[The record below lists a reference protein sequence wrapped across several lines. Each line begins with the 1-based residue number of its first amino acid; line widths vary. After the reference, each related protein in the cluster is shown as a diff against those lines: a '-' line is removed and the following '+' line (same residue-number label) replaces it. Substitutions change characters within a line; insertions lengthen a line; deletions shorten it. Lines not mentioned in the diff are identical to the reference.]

1 MIDELREEE
10 IIKKVG
16 GRFRLT
22 TLIRKRM
29 EALKQRSHPMA
40 SVDGSDTR
48 ETQELLQLVI
58 REIMEERITLDTDMN
73 VQENTGDDLGVA
85 PEIDS
90 HDQ

>member
-40 SVDGSDTR
+40 SMGGSDTR
-48 ETQELLQLVI
+48 ETQELLQVVI
-58 REIMEERITLDTDMN
+58 REIMEDRISLDTDMN
-73 VQENTGDDLGVA
+73 VQENTGVDMGA
-85 PEIDS
+85 PPEIESQDL
-90 HDQ
+90 